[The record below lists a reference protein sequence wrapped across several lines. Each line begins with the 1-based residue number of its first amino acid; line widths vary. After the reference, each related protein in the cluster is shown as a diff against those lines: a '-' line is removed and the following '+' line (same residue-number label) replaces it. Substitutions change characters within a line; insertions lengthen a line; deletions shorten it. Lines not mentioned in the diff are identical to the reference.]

1 MTSFNFVFNI
11 VCTSKKGE
19 HFMQGFVV
27 ITGASSGIGAA
38 TAHRFG
44 KAGHTVVLLARRMDR
59 LKQLQEEIEA
69 PTLSFELD
77 VRSQKAVAEAVAE
90 IEKKGPIAV
99 LVNNAGLGFGLE
111 PAYES
116 KLEEWD
122 QCIAVNING
131 LLYCTR
137 AVLPHFVARNRGH
150 VINLGS
156 VAGHYPYPGG
166 NVYGAT
172 KAFVHQFSLNL
183 RADLLGTKVRVSCI
197 EPGLTQTEFSDVRF
211 RGDVSRAKKVYA
223 DTEPLTAD
231 DIAEVIYFC
240 TALPE
245 RANINAVEIMPV
257 VQASTHLAVV
267 RR

>member
-1 MTSFNFVFNI
+1 
-11 VCTSKKGE
+11 
-19 HFMQGFVV
+19 
-27 ITGASSGIGAA
+27 
-38 TAHRFG
+38 
-44 KAGHTVVLLARRMDR
+44 
-59 LKQLQEEIEA
+59 
-69 PTLSFELD
+69 LSFELD
-77 VRSQKAVAEAVAE
+77 VRSQGAVEEVMAE
-90 IEKKGPIAV
+90 IERKGPIEV

-122 QCIAVNING
+122 QCVAVNING

-137 AVLPHFVARNRGH
+137 AVLPHLVARNKGH

-183 RADLLGTKVRVSCI
+183 RADLLGTRVRVSCI
-197 EPGLTQTEFSDVRF
+197 EPGLTETEFSTVRF
-211 RGDVSRAKKVYA
+211 RGDVGRAKKVYA

-240 TALPE
+240 TAMPE
-245 RANINAVEIMPV
+245 RANINTVEIMPV
-257 VQASTHLAVV
+257 VQASTNLAVV

>member
-1 MTSFNFVFNI
+1 
-11 VCTSKKGE
+11 
-19 HFMQGFVV
+19 MQGYVV

-38 TAHRFG
+38 TARRFG
-44 KAGHTVVLLARRMDR
+44 RAGYKVVLLARRMER
-59 LKQLQEEIEA
+59 LRQVEAEIEGE
-69 PTLSFELD
+69 TWCFELD
-77 VRSQKAVAEAVAE
+77 VRSQGAVAEVMEE
-90 IEKKGPIAV
+90 IEKKGSIAV

-111 PAYES
+111 PAYVS

-122 QCIAVNING
+122 QCVAVNING

-137 AVLPHFVARNRGH
+137 AVLPHMVARNRGH

-183 RADLLGTKVRVSCI
+183 RADLFGTKVRVSCI

-211 RGDVSRAKKVYA
+211 RGDRERAKKVYA

-245 RANINAVEIMPV
+245 RANINTVEIMPV
-257 VQASTHLAVV
+257 VQASTNLAVV
-267 RR
+267 RK